1 MTLFRAF
8 AALLLLAVAAC
19 ATTPGEPPE
28 PSWYAMRHLQ
38 KAEGQDPALSA
49 EGARNA
55 DRLASWFKQDRPAAI
70 YVSTTRRARETA
82 APLAARLGIAVKE
95 YDPRDAPGLL
105 ARVKAEPG
113 TVLIVGHSNTVPDIV
128 AGLGGARPADLA
140 ETDYGDIFRVR
151 RDGSVEKLRLEG
163 GR

>member
-19 ATTPGEPPE
+19 ASTSSGPPR
-28 PSWYAMRHLQ
+28 PSWYVVRHLQ
-38 KAEGQDPALSA
+38 KAEGPDPALSA

-55 DRLASWFKQDRPAAI
+55 EKLASWFGKDPPAAI

-82 APLAARLGIAVKE
+82 APVAARFGIAVRE
-95 YDPRDAPGLL
+95 YDPRDTPGLL
-105 ARVKAEPG
+105 ARVKAEAG
-113 TVLIVGHSNTVPDIV
+113 TVLIVGHSNTVPEIV

-140 ETDYGDIFRVR
+140 ESDYGDIFRVS
-151 RDGSVEKLRLEG
+151 RDGTVERLRLEG
-163 GR
+163 R